1 MTNALHSTVYSRKQW
16 EFAYI
21 CHDRLLVAAFVAVLD
36 NCDSQWHLHCSIHI
50 YVIKSIIYPSKS
62 FTL

>member
-36 NCDSQWHLHCSIHI
+36 NCDSGICTVLYIFMS
-50 YVIKSIIYPSKS
+50 
-62 FTL
+62 